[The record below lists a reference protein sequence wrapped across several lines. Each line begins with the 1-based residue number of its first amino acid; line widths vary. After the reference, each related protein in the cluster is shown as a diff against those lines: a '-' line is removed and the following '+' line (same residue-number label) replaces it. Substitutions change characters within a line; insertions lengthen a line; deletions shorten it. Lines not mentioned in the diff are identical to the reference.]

1 MATSATWTIVF
12 EDKMIIKNY
21 AEGASE
27 GVGYVIDDNDFWG
40 QSKFSNV
47 WAVQYATPNV
57 NDQVEYRDESP
68 HSSWDDAS
76 LGDINDFITRWDTA
90 HLARLQ
96 SDWDADVIQ
105 TWSGEGQSAVLES
118 TESEADQI
126 TRKGPRPT
134 SYSS

>member
-1 MATSATWTIVF
+1 MATNAQWTVVF

-40 QSKFSNV
+40 LAK
-47 WAVQYATPNV
+47 WANIWAIQYATSNV
-57 NDQVEYRDESP
+57 NDQVEYRDATP
-68 HSSWDDAS
+68 HSSWDNAN
-76 LGDINDFITRWDTA
+76 LGDFQDFITRWDTA

-96 SDWDADVIQ
+96 SDWDNDN
-105 TWSGEGQSAVLES
+105 TGTGEGDNYVPE
-118 TESEADQI
+118 TEADKI
-126 TRKGPRPT
+126 ARLGARPT